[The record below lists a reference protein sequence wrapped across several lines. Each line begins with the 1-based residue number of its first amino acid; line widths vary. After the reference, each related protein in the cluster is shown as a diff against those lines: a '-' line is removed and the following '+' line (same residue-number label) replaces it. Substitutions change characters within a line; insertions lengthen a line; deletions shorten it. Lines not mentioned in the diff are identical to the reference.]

1 MYVTVN
7 SEHAP
12 FAESKIAKNRA
23 QIELLYFVHSGMPQ
37 VGKLKMQIE
46 FRFYAQ
52 NLHPYF

>member
-23 QIELLYFVHSGMPQ
+23 QTKLLYFVHSGMPQ
-37 VGKLKMQIE
+37 VVKLKMQIE

-52 NLHPYF
+52 NLHPYL